1 MGILVVDSHGVVRD
15 YWLCFFCEMGSQTLS
30 RHRALVWPARFRCC
44 HSERST
50 PKFFSRTRRADAT
63 ASTLLCR
70 PHCKESDLFEIGR
83 SHLGNPRVVVG
94 SEARFLLQGMNLA
107 LHLRH
112 LLVRS
117 EE

>member
-15 YWLCFFCEMGSQTLS
+15 YWLGFFGEMGSQTLS
-30 RHRALVWPARFRCC
+30 RHRALAPPVQFRCC
-44 HSERST
+44 RSERST
-50 PKFFSRTRRADAT
+50 PTFFSRPRRADAT
-63 ASTLLCR
+63 TFTLVCR
-70 PHCKESDLFEIGR
+70 PHCKESGLFEIGR